1 MAQCNTPLEATMQVR
16 DTTAFD
22 AWLHDMMTTTFD
34 AALHEPVPDE
44 LLAIIAAAPELA

>member
-1 MAQCNTPLEATMQVR
+1 MVQCNPPLETTMQVR

-22 AWLHDMMTTTFD
+22 LWLNDMLATTFD

-44 LLAIIAAAPELA
+44 LMAIVIATPELA

>member
-1 MAQCNTPLEATMQVR
+1 MAQRDPPLEATMQVR

-22 AWLHDMMTTTFD
+22 VWLRDMLATTFD

-44 LLAIIAAAPELA
+44 LLAIVTTMRELA